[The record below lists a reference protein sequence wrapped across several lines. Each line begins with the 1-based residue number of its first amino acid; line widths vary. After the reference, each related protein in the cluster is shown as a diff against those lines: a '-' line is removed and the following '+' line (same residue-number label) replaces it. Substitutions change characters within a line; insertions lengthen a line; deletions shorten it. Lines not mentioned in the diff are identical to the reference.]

1 MLRIIFQIISW
12 AALAG
17 IVVPPILFAVGSI
30 DLEAV
35 KRHMLVATIVWFIFT
50 PLWMG
55 QDKEPADASTA

>member
-17 IVVPPILFAVGSI
+17 IIVPPCLFAADVL
-30 DLEAV
+30 DLDAV
-35 KRHMLVATIVWFIFT
+35 KRHMLVATIVWFVFT

-55 QDKEPADASTA
+55 RKNGEQEATS